1 LDSQWPSFAVK
12 GDSGSTLNKKALAE
26 FTHTVFELGARQ
38 LKKASKSPRSHLYRG
53 ERQPVFSLPQENVQ
67 ALQTW
72 GAFSVMHAFLYNRKY
87 SYKFICRKVQT
98 DCIVYT
104 YICQIL
110 PNCLLKFLDVK
121 RALFFMTAFSFR
133 WW

>member
-1 LDSQWPSFAVK
+1 M
-12 GDSGSTLNKKALAE
+12 G
-26 FTHTVFELGARQ
+26 
-38 LKKASKSPRSHLYRG
+38 Y
-53 ERQPVFSLPQENVQ
+53 
-67 ALQTW
+67 LQCD
-72 GAFSVMHAFLYNRKY
+72 ACVLILYNRKY

-121 RALFFMTAFSFR
+121 RALFL
-133 WW
+133 